1 MIMISALL
9 GFYGTFLK
17 VKDCFSKKKLLV
29 TGLLNGLAMME
40 LNVTQQKYSFP
51 KPLNHLT
58 ANLAYT

>member
-1 MIMISALL
+1 LTYWHIPESKGLL
-9 GFYGTFLK
+9 FKEKEKITT
-17 VKDCFSKKKLLV
+17 V